1 MTFAKLSNLKALS
14 QHLRYLTLAWR
25 SAVTR
30 RCHKAERKV
39 TGATFSSNSTVTSP
53 RENGWHLL
61 ECAFCSSKFLLFFGF
76 IYTHQQL
83 SQNIAPLKQLVPD
96 QLLFQIPK
104 VLLNVPL
111 GCAELN
117 RNNQA
122 ASSDVH
128 VSLTQMVATTSSIS
142 SRPSVTQAPPNC
154 VFPAPHVSLPIVY
167 PCNIPTPPVVSFPSH
182 RTTLRGVSVS
192 S

>member
-1 MTFAKLSNLKALS
+1 MDGICLNVPSVLPS
-14 QHLRYLTLAWR
+14 
-25 SAVTR
+25 
-30 RCHKAERKV
+30 
-39 TGATFSSNSTVTSP
+39 FSS
-53 RENGWHLL
+53 
-61 ECAFCSSKFLLFFGF
+61 FFGF

-83 SQNIAPLKQLVPD
+83 SQNIAPHKQLVPD

-154 VFPAPHVSLPIVY
+154 VFPAPSRVPAYCLSM
-167 PCNIPTPPVVSFPSH
+167 
-182 RTTLRGVSVS
+182 
-192 S
+192 